1 MRFLRL
7 LLALLV
13 FSVTLMAADSP
24 FSGTWKFDPTKG
36 NLTPPIPKSVVA
48 HIDANDTDFKFK
60 QEGVD
65 AKDQPWNVSYEAKF
79 DGKPYPVTGD
89 PSSDSVV
96 LKRINQREAKF
107 TNKKSGKVV
116 SVTDVVISKDGKTA
130 TVNYTDYDSAG
141 KATKG
146 VAIYQKE

>member
-1 MRFLRL
+1 MRFPRL
-7 LLALLV
+7 LLVLLV

-65 AKDQPWNVSYEAKF
+65 DKDQPMNVSYEAKF
-79 DGKPYPVTGD
+79 DGNAYPVTGD
-89 PSSDSVV
+89 PSSDSVL
-96 LKRINQREAKF
+96 LKRINQREVKF